1 MAISDRRRHIVRLL
15 WRRLGTTA
23 LFVLVVVAISGVWSV
38 YQKERESFQLRSE
51 AESQYNML
59 SQQRVQLQG
68 DIANLET
75 DRGKEAALRQQYAVG
90 KKGEGLIVIVDQRPD
105 APRQASST
113 IMQWVHKFLP
123 FW

>member
-1 MAISDRRRHIVRLL
+1 MRLL

>member
-113 IMQWVHKFLP
+113 IMQWVHRFLP

>member
-38 YQKERESFQLRSE
+38 YQKERESLQLRSE

-59 SQQRVQLQG
+59 SQQQAQLQS

-90 KKGEGLIVIVDQRPD
+90 KKGEGLIVIVDPRPD
-105 APRQASST
+105 APQQASST
-113 IMQWVHKFLP
+113 IMQWVRKFLP